1 MILIRGVKQYFISL
15 LSTICFSAIAHS
27 QIETAQTHAFPG
39 IKNWD
44 EVVAKATADNKY
56 IMVDLSTEWCYW
68 CKVMDKN
75 QFRDTEILAL
85 MNPNLN
91 SYMLDAEKDSIGQ
104 LLKLKFGIASYPS
117 FLFFTPQGEFLET
130 WAGSM
135 PKEYW
140 IQYIKDSI
148 DKVPIPRPGIPSGLK
163 FAWPTFVKRELKA
176 QFKKSAPSEAELSE
190 FFAQCDYKKF
200 TDFNICRF
208 YPNDVP
214 DELLEKLIHDRSW
227 LDANYGVDISK
238 DVIETSI
245 NWKGYRQTQ
254 NKNWVKASGYINR
267 YASLFPENAWELF
280 HVKLFYFETKVEV
293 DSIIQLALQQ
303 DSFIYDHTSDKLVEF
318 LIENGKTESH
328 FKQANHWNSRELKK
342 EVNFNRAKHQ
352 VQIAIKLSDR
362 NQAKVWAAA
371 AIDAAAKE
379 ELKLSAEDQWIID
392 LSKDKRIK
400 NSG

>member
-1 MILIRGVKQYFISL
+1 MKHFYTFL
-15 LSTICFSAIAHS
+15 LSIICLSAPGYS
-27 QIETAQTHAFPG
+27 QIDTAQTHAFLG

-44 EVVAKATADNKY
+44 DVVAKATADNKC

-75 QFRDTEILAL
+75 QFRDSEILAL
-85 MNPNLN
+85 MNPKLN

-163 FAWPTFVKRELKA
+163 FDWPAFVKRELKA
-176 QFKKSAPSEAELSE
+176 QFKKSAPSETELSE

-208 YPNDVP
+208 YPSDVP
-214 DELLEKLIHDRSW
+214 DELLEKMIQDRSW

-254 NKNWVKASGYINR
+254 NKNWVKASEYINR

-280 HVKLFYFETKVEV
+280 HVKLFYFENKVEV
-293 DSIIQLALQQ
+293 DSIIQLALQH
-303 DSFIYDHTSDKLVEF
+303 DSFVYDHTSDKLVEF

-328 FKQANHWNSRELKK
+328 FKQANHWNSNELKK

-352 VQIAIKLSDR
+352 VQIAVKLSDM
-362 NQAKVWAAA
+362 NQAKIWAKVVIEQAS
-371 AIDAAAKE
+371 KE
-379 ELKLSAEDQWIID
+379 GVKLAAEDQCIID
-392 LSKDKRIK
+392 LSKGKRIK

>member
-1 MILIRGVKQYFISL
+1 MKHFYTFL
-15 LSTICFSAIAHS
+15 LSTICLSAPGYS
-27 QIETAQTHAFPG
+27 QIDTVQTHAFPG

-44 EVVAKATADNKY
+44 EVVAKATADNKC

-68 CKVMDKN
+68 CKVMDKK

-85 MNPNLN
+85 MNPKLN

-104 LLKLKFGIASYPS
+104 LLKLKFGIATYPS
-117 FLFFTPQGEFLET
+117 FLFFTPHGEFLET

-135 PKEYW
+135 PKNFW

-148 DKVPIPRPGIPSGLK
+148 DKVPIPRPGIPAGLK
-163 FAWPTFVKRELKA
+163 FEWPSFVERELKA
-176 QFKKSAPSEAELSE
+176 EFKKSTPSEDELSQ

-214 DELLEKLIHDRSW
+214 DNLLEKMIQDRTW
-227 LDANYGVDISK
+227 LDANYGK
-238 DVIETSI
+238 DMCKAVIETSI

-254 NKNWVKASGYINR
+254 NKNWAKASGYINR
-267 YASLFPENAWELF
+267 YSSLFPENAWELF
-280 HVKLFYFETKVEV
+280 LVKLFYFENKIEV
-293 DSIIQLALQQ
+293 DSIIMMALQH
-303 DSFIYDHTSDKLVEF
+303 DSFVYDYTSDKLVEF

-328 FKQANHWNSRELKK
+328 FKQANLWNSRELKK

-352 VQIAIKLSDR
+352 AQIAMKLSDM
-362 NQAKVWAAA
+362 NQAKVWATA

-379 ELKLSAEDQWIID
+379 ELKFAAEDQWIIY
-392 LSKDKRIK
+392 LSKGKSSK

>member
-1 MILIRGVKQYFISL
+1 
-15 LSTICFSAIAHS
+15 
-27 QIETAQTHAFPG
+27 
-39 IKNWD
+39 
-44 EVVAKATADNKY
+44 
-56 IMVDLSTEWCYW
+56 
-68 CKVMDKN
+68 MDKN
-75 QFRDTEILAL
+75 QFRDSEILAL
-85 MNPNLN
+85 MNPKLN

-140 IQYIKDSI
+140 IQYIKDSV

-163 FAWPTFVKRELKA
+163 FEWPAFVQRELKA
-176 QFKKSAPSEAELSE
+176 QFKKSAPSEEELSQ

-208 YPNDVP
+208 YPSDVP
-214 DELLEKLIHDRSW
+214 DELLEKMIQDRSW

-254 NKNWVKASGYINR
+254 DKNWVKASGYINR

-280 HVKLFYFETKVEV
+280 HVQLFYFENKVEV
-293 DSIIQLALQQ
+293 DSIIQLALQY
-303 DSFIYDHTSDKLVEF
+303 DSFVYDHTSDKLVEF

-328 FKQANHWNSRELKK
+328 FKQANLWNSRELKK
-342 EVNFNRAKHQ
+342 EVNFQRAKHQ
-352 VQIAIKLSDR
+352 VQIAVKLSDL
-362 NQAKVWAAA
+362 NQAKVWAKVVMEQAS
-371 AIDAAAKE
+371 KE
-379 ELKLSAEDQWIID
+379 GVKLATEDNWIVI
-392 LSKDKRIK
+392 LSK
-400 NSG
+400 G